1 VAGQTPWQTT
11 GPFFHFGLAWKGG
24 ADLISDSALGCRPD
38 LCAAGHD
45 VLSEN
50 KNTTRHLAKGER
62 IELIGNL
69 FDNTDAPLTDALIEI
84 WQANAVGRYASPDD
98 GRSDGAI
105 DPNFIGFGRGS
116 TDRHGGYHFRTIRP
130 GRVPGPG
137 NSLQAPHI
145 ALGLIGPGI
154 LKRLT
159 TRVYFADAAENAE
172 DPILALV
179 PQSRRATLI
188 AQRERDA
195 PDTYRF
201 DIRLGGP
208 RETVFF
214 DF

>member
-1 VAGQTPWQTT
+1 MSGQTPWQTT

-24 ADLISDSALGCRPD
+24 ADLTADSTLGCRPE
-38 LCAAGHD
+38 LRAAGHD
-45 VLSEN
+45 VLIEHKS
-50 KNTTRHLAKGER
+50 TTRHLAKGEK
-62 IELIGNL
+62 IELVGNL
-69 FDNTDAPLTDALIEI
+69 FDNNGAPLTDALIEI
-84 WQANAVGRYASPDD
+84 WQANALGRYASPDD
-98 GRSDGAI
+98 NRFDVAI

-116 TDRHGGYHFRTIRP
+116 TDKSGGYRFRTIRP

-159 TRVYFADAAENAE
+159 TRVYFADAAENAD

-179 PQSRRATLI
+179 PETRRATLI
-188 AQRERDA
+188 AQREA
-195 PDTYRF
+195 GSSDTYRL
-201 DIRLGGP
+201 DIHFGGP
-208 RETVFF
+208 RESVFF